1 MRPVTMKAFTVLG
14 LAAALSLGATLSLSG
29 CVTLLPKEKPAQLYR
44 FSYDPA
50 SLGKDSDVSQAPLT
64 PTATPLALSIVMF
77 PQASSG
83 DRVLTSEN
91 NQLSYVADSRWAV
104 PAQVLFNEAVA
115 DGFARAGHG
124 LELEARGPGAAAFRL
139 ELNVR
144 KFETDYRHGTAM
156 VAVDMDA
163 RMVRLSDH
171 AIVGQRYVTADVGV
185 PRNDMSD
192 MVEAYNKATTQAVM
206 ALIDFSQ
213 ETIATGNDAVTNPAP
228 GQVPVAK

>member
-1 MRPVTMKAFTVLG
+1 MKGFVAFGAGLG
-14 LAAALSLGATLSLSG
+14 LVAALSLGG
-29 CVTLLPKEKPAQLYR
+29 CVTLLPKQKPVQLYR

-50 SLGKDSDVSQAPLT
+50 SLGKDTVSQAPLAPT
-64 PTATPLALSIVMF
+64 PVPLALNIVTF

-91 NQLSYVADSRWAV
+91 NQLSYIADSRWAV
-104 PAQVLFNEAVA
+104 PAQVLFNEAIS
-115 DGFARAGHG
+115 DGFARAGRG
-124 LELEARGPGAAAFRL
+124 LQLEARGPGAATYRL

-144 KFETDYRHGTAM
+144 KFETDYHRGKAM

-163 RMVRLSDH
+163 RIIRLSDH
-171 AIVGQRYVTADVGV
+171 AIVGQRYVTADVGLQH
-185 PRNDMSD
+185 NDMTD

-206 ALIDFSQ
+206 TLVDFSQ
-213 ETIATGNDAVTNPAP
+213 ETLATTNDAVANPAP

>member
-1 MRPVTMKAFTVLG
+1 MRSVPMKAFVAAG
-14 LAAALSLGATLSLSG
+14 LLAMLSLGG
-29 CVTLLPKEKPAQLYR
+29 CVTLLPKQKPVNLYR

-50 SLGKDSDVSQAPLT
+50 SLGKDAEVRQAPLT
-64 PTATPLALSIVMF
+64 ATPTPLALNVVVF

-104 PAQVLFNEAVA
+104 PAQVLFNEAVS
-115 DGFARAGHG
+115 DGFARAGRG
-124 LELEARGPGAAAFRL
+124 LQLETRGPGAAAYRL

-144 KFETDYRHGTAM
+144 KFETDYHHGKAM

-163 RMVRLSDH
+163 RLIRLSDH

-185 PRNDMSD
+185 PHNDMTD

-206 ALIDFSQ
+206 GLIDFSQ
-213 ETIATGNDAVTNPAP
+213 ETIATGGDAVSNPSP

>member
-1 MRPVTMKAFTVLG
+1 MKAFVAAG
-14 LAAALSLGATLSLSG
+14 LLATLSLTG
-29 CVTLLPKEKPAQLYR
+29 CVTLLPKQKPVTLYR

-50 SLGKDSDVSQAPLT
+50 SLGKDAEVTQAPLT
-64 PTATPLALSIVMF
+64 VTPTPLALNVVVF

-91 NQLSYVADSRWAV
+91 NQLSYIADSRWAV
-104 PAQVLFNEAVA
+104 PAQVLFNEAVS
-115 DGFARAGHG
+115 DGFARAGRG
-124 LELEARGPGAAAFRL
+124 LQLEMRGPGAAAYRL

-144 KFETDYRHGTAM
+144 KFETDYRHGKAM

-163 RMVRLSDH
+163 RMIRLSDH

-185 PRNDMSD
+185 PHNDMTD

-206 ALIDFSQ
+206 GLIDFSH
-213 ETIATGNDAVTNPAP
+213 EAIVTGNDAVTNPAP

>member
-1 MRPVTMKAFTVLG
+1 MKAFTVLG
-14 LAAALSLGATLSLSG
+14 LVASLSLGATLSLSG

-64 PTATPLALSIVMF
+64 PTATPLALNVVVF
-77 PQASSG
+77 PQASAG

>member
-1 MRPVTMKAFTVLG
+1 MRLVTMKAFTVLG

-29 CVTLLPKEKPAQLYR
+29 CVTLLPREKPAQLYR

-50 SLGKDSDVSQAPLT
+50 SLGKDNDVSQAPVSPT
-64 PTATPLALSIVMF
+64 PIPLALSIVMF

-104 PAQVLFNEAVA
+104 PAQVLFNEAVS
-115 DGFARAGHG
+115 DGFARAGRG
-124 LELEARGPGAAAFRL
+124 LQLEAHGPGAATYRL

-144 KFETDYRHGTAM
+144 KFETDYHRGKAM

-163 RMVRLSDH
+163 RLVRLTDH
-171 AIVGQRYVTADVGV
+171 AIVGERYVTADVGM

-192 MVEAYNKATTQAVM
+192 MVEAYSKATTQAVI
-206 ALIDFSQ
+206 ALIDFSH
-213 ETIATGNDAVTNPAP
+213 ESIATGNDVVANPAP

>member
-1 MRPVTMKAFTVLG
+1 MKTFMAVG
-14 LAAALSLGATLSLSG
+14 LLATLSLGG
-29 CVTLLPKEKPAQLYR
+29 CVTLLPKQKPVTLYR
-44 FSYDPA
+44 FSYDLA
-50 SLGKDSDVSQAPLT
+50 SLGKDAEVSQAPLT
-64 PTATPLALSIVMF
+64 ATPTPLALTVVTF

-91 NQLSYVADSRWAV
+91 NQLSYVADARWAV
-104 PAQVLFNEAVA
+104 PAAVLFNEAVS
-115 DGFARAGHG
+115 DGFARGGHG
-124 LELEARGPGAAAFRL
+124 LQLETRGPGAAAFRL

-144 KFETDYRHGTAM
+144 KFETDYHHGKAM
-156 VAVDMDA
+156 IAVDIDA

-185 PRNDMSD
+185 PHNDMGD

-206 ALIDFSQ
+206 GLIDFSQ
-213 ETIATGNDAVTNPAP
+213 ESIATGNDAVTNPAP